1 MSEQTR
7 ERPVTGVLAVD
18 KPEGWTSFDVVAV
31 SRRVFAVRKVGHGGT
46 LDPLA
51 TGVLPVLVGPATKFV
66 ERLHTAPKVYA
77 ALVRFG
83 AETTT
88 DDGEGKVTRQMQAPS
103 REDAE
108 SALAE
113 FRGVITQVPPAYAA
127 VKVGGRPA
135 YARARAGETV
145 TLAAREVQV
154 LRLDV
159 THWSSEGDIG
169 LLVVCSSGTY
179 VRSLARD
186 LGRAAGS
193 AAHLAG
199 LRRLA
204 VGALEV
210 REATGIED
218 LRRAGREAALAR
230 LRAVGDVL
238 LALPE
243 RYLSE
248 PADRLVSAGG
258 TQ

>member
-1 MSEQTR
+1 VS
-7 ERPVTGVLAVD
+7 GVLAID
-18 KPEGWTSFDVVAV
+18 KPAGWTSFDVVAV
-31 SRRVFAVRKVGHGGT
+31 ARSVVGVRRVGHGGT

-51 TGVLPVLVGPATKFV
+51 TGMLPILVGPATKFV

-88 DDGEGKVTRQMQAPS
+88 DDRQGEVTRTAAAP
-103 REDAE
+103 EHAVAE
-108 SALAE
+108 RALAG
-113 FRGVITQVPPAYAA
+113 FRGVISQVPPAYAA

-145 TLAAREVQV
+145 ELAAREVRV
-154 LRLDV
+154 TRLDA
-159 THWSSEGDIG
+159 TRWSSEADLG

-186 LGRAAGS
+186 LGRAVGS

-210 REATGIED
+210 ADAIGIDE

-230 LRAVGDVL
+230 LRVAGEDL
-238 LALPE
+238 LALPT

-248 PADRLVSAGG
+248 PADRLIGPSTVSMLEQG
-258 TQ
+258 TTE